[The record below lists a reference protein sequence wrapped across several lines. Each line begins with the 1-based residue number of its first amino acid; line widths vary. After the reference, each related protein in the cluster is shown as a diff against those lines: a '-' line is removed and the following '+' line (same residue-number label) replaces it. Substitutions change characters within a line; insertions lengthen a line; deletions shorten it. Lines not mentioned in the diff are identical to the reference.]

1 MLRTILIL
9 LLPLGAAA
17 CTAPRE
23 PPRET
28 GTASPLA
35 RAALAEWEAW
45 GSIVVVGWP
54 DARSSDTAATPERL
68 TRLMEYWTAVPGG
81 SGVARRLSALHSAI
95 AAAAVGQVGAEAQD
109 VADDGLVTR
118 AVVAAPGPEDMSI
131 YAFPAWSAAF
141 VSAMARRAGI
151 PATDLPPADRHA
163 RYIDA
168 LLARATA
175 APDGATFLP
184 YAPEDRAP
192 RPGDLLCADRSAA
205 PLSHWSM
212 RLTEAGRPRPMHC
225 DIVVHTSPGAIEAVG
240 GNVQDLVV
248 LRRLPADVSGRVLPA
263 PAGQPPFIVVLAAQD
278 SG

>member
-23 PPRET
+23 PPQET

-35 RAALAEWEAW
+35 RAALAEWQAW
-45 GSIVVVGWP
+45 GGIVVVGWP
-54 DARSSDTAATPERL
+54 EARPPDTAATPERL
-68 TRLMEYWTAVPGG
+68 ARLMEYWMAVPGG
-81 SGVARRLSALHSAI
+81 AGVARRLSGLRSAS
-95 AAAAVGQVGAEAQD
+95 AAASAGQFGAERQD
-109 VADDGLVTR
+109 GGGEGPAIQT
-118 AVVAAPGPEDMSI
+118 VVAAPGPEDMSI

-141 VSAMARRAGI
+141 VSAIARRAGLSEG
-151 PATDLPPADRHA
+151 DLPAADRHA

-168 LLARATA
+168 LLARAIA
-175 APDGATFLP
+175 APGGAPFLP
-184 YAPEDRAP
+184 YAPEDRGP
-192 RPGDLLCADRSAA
+192 RPGDLLCADRSAT

-212 RLTEAGRPRPMHC
+212 RLAEVGRPRPMHC
-225 DIVVHTSPGAIEAVG
+225 DIVVRTSPGAIEAVG

-248 LRRLPADVSGRVLPA
+248 LRRLPADAAGRVLPA
-263 PAGQPPFIVVLAAQD
+263 PSGQPSFVLVLAAQD

>member
-1 MLRTILIL
+1 MLRAILIL
-9 LLPLGAAA
+9 LLPLGVTA
-17 CTAPRE
+17 CAAPRK
-23 PPRET
+23 PPQET
-28 GTASPLA
+28 GTVSPLA
-35 RAALAEWEAW
+35 RAALAEWEDW

-54 DARSSDTAATPERL
+54 EARPPDTAARPERFA
-68 TRLMEYWTAVPGG
+68 RLMEYWTAVPDGA
-81 SGVARRLSALHSAI
+81 GVARRLCGLRSAI
-95 AAAAVGQVGAEAQD
+95 AAALAGQAGARMQD
-109 VADDGLVTR
+109 GGGKGLATW

-141 VSAMARRAGI
+141 VSAIARRAGI
-151 PATDLPPADRHA
+151 PESDLPATDRHA

-175 APDGATFLP
+175 VPDGAPFLP

-212 RLTEAGRPRPMHC
+212 RLAEAGRPRPMHC
-225 DIVVHTSPGAIEAVG
+225 DIVVRTSPGVVEAVG

-248 LRRLPADVSGRVLPA
+248 LRRLPADAAGRVLPA
-263 PAGQPPFIVVLAAQD
+263 PPGQPPFVLVLAARD

>member
-1 MLRTILIL
+1 MLRAILIL

-17 CTAPRE
+17 CAASHE
-23 PPRET
+23 PAQEAGPVP
-28 GTASPLA
+28 PLA

-45 GSIVVVGWP
+45 GGIVVVGWP
-54 DARSSDTAATPERL
+54 EARPPDTAATPERL
-68 TRLMEYWTAVPGG
+68 ARLMEYWTAVPGG
-81 SGVARRLSALHSAI
+81 AGVARRLAALHAAI
-95 AAAAVGQVGAEAQD
+95 ADASVGQFGAETQD
-109 VADDGLVTR
+109 QGDDGLVAR

-151 PATDLPPADRHA
+151 PAADLPPAERHA

-168 LLARATA
+168 VLARATA
-175 APDGATFLP
+175 APDGAAFVP
-184 YAPEDRAP
+184 HAPEDRAP

-212 RLTEAGRPRPMHC
+212 RLAEVGRPRPMHC
-225 DIVVHTSPGAIEAVG
+225 DIVVQTSPGTIEAVG

-248 LRRLPADVSGRVLPA
+248 LRRLPADASGRVVPA
-263 PAGQPPFIVVLAAQD
+263 PAGQPPFIVVLAAKD

>member
-1 MLRTILIL
+1 MLRATLIL

-17 CTAPRE
+17 CAAPRK
-23 PPRET
+23 PPQET
-28 GTASPLA
+28 GTVSPLA
-35 RAALAEWEAW
+35 RAALVEWEAW
-45 GSIVVVGWP
+45 GGIVVVGWP
-54 DARSSDTAATPERL
+54 EARPSDTAATPERFA
-68 TRLMEYWTAVPGG
+68 RLMEYWTAVPDRA
-81 SGVARRLSALHSAI
+81 GVARRLCGLRSAL
-95 AAAAVGQVGAEAQD
+95 AAASVGHAGPETQD
-109 VADDGLVTR
+109 GGGEGVATR

-131 YAFPAWSAAF
+131 YAVPAWSAAF
-141 VSAMARRAGI
+141 VSAIARRAGV
-151 PATDLPPADRHA
+151 PEGDLPAADRHV

-175 APDGATFLP
+175 VPDGASFVP

-212 RLTEAGRPRPMHC
+212 RLAEVGRPRPMHC
-225 DIVVHTSPGAIEAVG
+225 DIVVGTSPGAIEAVG

-248 LRRLPADVSGRVLPA
+248 LRRLPADAAGRVLPA
-263 PAGQPPFIVVLAAQD
+263 PPGKPPFVLVLAAQD